1 MASLCSAAYRVT
13 LLKIPQPSELG
24 NLTNL
29 FVTLTTALLPL
40 TGASIFGECVVLK
53 AKRQVAQNSHIGS
66 LNMCLYILKLILAL
80 FGIMNFE
87 KILE

>member
-29 FVTLTTALLPL
+29 FVTLTSAVL

-66 LNMCLYILKLILAL
+66 LNMCLHISKLILAL
-80 FGIMNFE
+80 FGNMNFE

>member
-29 FVTLTTALLPL
+29 
-40 TGASIFGECVVLK
+40 TGARIFGECVVLK